1 MLTILLIC
9 LLADEGMWPYNQ
21 FPKDKVP
28 VTAEFLD
35 NLRLASV
42 QIAGG
47 SGSFVSPNGLILT
60 NQHLIANC
68 LGDRVKDGFYAAEEL
83 KCSGLSA
90 SVLLSIE
97 DVSSQVKGKLPERTA
112 AI

>member
-1 MLTILLIC
+1 MLTLLLIG

-21 FPKDKVP
+21 FPKDKAA
-28 VTAEFLD
+28 VTTEFLD

-47 SGSFVSPNGLILT
+47 SGAFVSPNGLILT
-60 NQHLIANC
+60 NQHLVMNC
-68 LGDRVKDGFYAAEEL
+68 LGDRAKDGFYGEK
-83 KCSGLSA
+83 KCPGLAA

-97 DVSSQVKGKLPERTA
+97 DGSAQK
-112 AI
+112 